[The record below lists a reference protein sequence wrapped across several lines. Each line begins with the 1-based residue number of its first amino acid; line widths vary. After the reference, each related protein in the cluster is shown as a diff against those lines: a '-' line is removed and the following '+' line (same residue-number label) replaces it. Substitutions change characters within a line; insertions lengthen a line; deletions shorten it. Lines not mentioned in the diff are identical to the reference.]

1 MFLFFFNIYFKD
13 FFSYSVSFFSFK
25 LSFFLVKTCFFET
38 PKHLWET
45 KGKSAGPLNQ
55 QNQTGLFNIDQRE
68 DQFDIYYFMHHEVVH

>member
-1 MFLFFFNIYFKD
+1 M
-13 FFSYSVSFFSFK
+13 
-25 LSFFLVKTCFFET
+25 KTCFFET